1 MYFLILTWHECK
13 ICHVL
18 KIVKCNTKANVDF
31 LEQPETN
38 VAAEIMPYEN
48 IIQLNKD
55 ALKVTIMAYLILRD
69 IISFGLTCKTSCKKI
84 FGLEEN
90 EGPRTITKICTV
102 NIPLNLVPHVTIL
115 QHINKSCSF
124 FF

>member
-1 MYFLILTWHECK
+1 MYYIKNFLSFEYK

-48 IIQLNKD
+48 IIKLKTNP
-55 ALKVTIMAYLILRD
+55 LKVTIMAYLILRD

-84 FGLEEN
+84 FKFEEN
-90 EGPRTITKICTV
+90 AITKICTV

-124 FF
+124 CF

>member
-1 MYFLILTWHECK
+1 MYYIKNFLSFEYK

-18 KIVKCNTKANVDF
+18 KIVQCNTKANVDF

-48 IIQLNKD
+48 IIHLNKD
-55 ALKVTIMAYLILRD
+55 ALKDTIMAYLILRD
-69 IISFGLTCKTSCKKI
+69 IISFGLTCKTSI
-84 FGLEEN
+84 FKFEEN
-90 EGPRTITKICTV
+90 ERPYTITKICTM

-115 QHINKSCSF
+115 QYINKSCSF
-124 FF
+124 CF

>member
-1 MYFLILTWHECK
+1 M
-13 ICHVL
+13 

-55 ALKVTIMAYLILRD
+55 ALKVTIMAYLCLQD

-84 FGLEEN
+84 FEFEEN
-90 EGPRTITKICTV
+90 AITNICTV

-115 QHINKSCSF
+115 QHINKF
-124 FF
+124 FVLFVFKSQIQEKS